1 MGSYRFNPF
10 TQSFDYYEP
19 SSGGP
24 AVQSPNYIQTFNAT
38 TDWGSA
44 SGGYYT
50 ITIPVATHVKGA
62 NPIIQ
67 IFELVGSEYDV
78 VETTVYIDSVTNAIS
93 FKALETPDS
102 RFQGKIVISE
112 NN

>member
-1 MGSYRFNPF
+1 MSTSIKFNPF
-10 TQSFDYYEP
+10 TGNFDMV
-19 SSGGP
+19 SGTTVGS
-24 AVQSPNYIQTFNAT
+24 QSPNYTQTFNAT

-50 ITIPVATHVKGA
+50 ITIPLATHGKGS
-62 NPIIQ
+62 NPVIQ
-67 IFELVGSEYDV
+67 LFELNGSDYDA
-78 VETTVYIDSVTNAIS
+78 VETTVFINNSTSAIS
-93 FKALETPDS
+93 FKALQSPDS